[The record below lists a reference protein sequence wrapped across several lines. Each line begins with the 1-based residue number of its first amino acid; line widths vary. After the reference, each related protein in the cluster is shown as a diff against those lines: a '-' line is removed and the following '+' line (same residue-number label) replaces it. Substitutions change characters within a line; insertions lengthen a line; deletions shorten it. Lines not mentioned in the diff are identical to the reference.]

1 MKSLLFA
8 MLFGL
13 MMLGCGRDRLVD
25 YYDNGQKKWE
35 RYWNGQDLD
44 GPVTWW
50 YESGQKRQQINYKD
64 CKQHGFFIVWDENG
78 KEIRR
83 ENYKDGEKVE
93 D

>member
-1 MKSLLFA
+1 M
-8 MLFGL
+8 
-13 MMLGCGRDRLVD
+13 
-25 YYDNGQKKWE
+25 
-35 RYWNGQDLD
+35 D

-64 CKQHGFFIVWDENG
+64 GKQHGFFIVWDENG